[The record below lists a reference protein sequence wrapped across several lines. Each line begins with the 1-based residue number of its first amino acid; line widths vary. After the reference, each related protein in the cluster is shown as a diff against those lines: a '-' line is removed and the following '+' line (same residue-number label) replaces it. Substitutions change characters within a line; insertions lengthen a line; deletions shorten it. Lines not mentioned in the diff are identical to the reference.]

1 MIPIANYTKFAYYR
15 IMELGVT
22 GLNSSCDGTLAF
34 IVALIRLSFLIN
46 IHPYWMHFMSF
57 NHLHPTNDLDL

>member
-15 IMELGVT
+15 IMELT
-22 GLNSSCDGTLAF
+22 GLNSSCDGIL
-34 IVALIRLSFLIN
+34 ALIVPFIHLSFLIN

-57 NHLHPTNDLDL
+57 NHLRPTNDLDL